1 MNDEPRVSIFPS
13 FFSSKANRKLPGIVS
28 KGSLTIT
35 ELVEGI
41 KSGRWE
47 NVVNLART
55 AMVQFGRNSKEHI
68 EAKLDIPAVT
78 LSVECKN
85 RIRNEPDCN
94 KLIDYNFILQIDT
107 DFHCGIDELTHW
119 KDRLSQDPYILFVA
133 LSPSGDGLKAGLFYS
148 IPDDI
153 ELNYENLRTVHES
166 VFQSV
171 DEYLY
176 ENYGI
181 KNDQAVKDPY
191 RLCFLT
197 YDPDIIVNEDV
208 QALKLDFS
216 SKPIEELNYEPIEIV
231 LTDRKAAAF
240 IRIACSK
247 VRMAKPGS
255 IHNTLYN
262 QSCVLGSFVEQG
274 WLDDYEATNLLIKA
288 INANVHTTA
297 DYDEEHKRVIADG
310 IARGK
315 TF

>member
-1 MNDEPRVSIFPS
+1 MNNDTDEPRVSLFPS
-13 FFSSKANRKLPGIVS
+13 FFSSKANRKLPGIVN

-35 ELVEGI
+35 ELIEGI

-47 NVVNLART
+47 NGVNLVRT

-68 EAKLDIPAVT
+68 EAKLDIPAIT
-78 LSVECKN
+78 LSVECRN
-85 RIRNEPDCN
+85 RIQSEPDCD
-94 KLIDYNFILQIDT
+94 KLIDYNFILQIDS
-107 DFHCGIDELTHW
+107 DFHCGIDELTQW

-133 LSPSGDGLKAGLFYS
+133 LSPSGDGLKAALFYS
-148 IPDDI
+148 IPADI

-166 VFQSV
+166 VFQAV

-176 ENYGI
+176 KTYKI
-181 KNDQAVKDPY
+181 RNDKAVKDPY

-197 YDPDIIVNEDV
+197 YDPDIRVNEEV

-216 SKPIEELNYEPIEIV
+216 LTETKPMEEPIEFS
-231 LTDRKAAAF
+231 DRKAAAF
-240 IRIACSK
+240 TRIACSK

-262 QSCVLGSFVEQG
+262 QSCVLGSFVKQG
-274 WLDDYEATNLLIKA
+274 FLDDYEATNLLIKA
-288 INANVHTTA
+288 ITANVHTTA
-297 DYDEEHKRVIADG
+297 DYDSEHKRVIADG

>member
-1 MNDEPRVSIFPS
+1 MNDEPRVSLFPS

-35 ELVEGI
+35 ELVDGI
-41 KSGRWE
+41 KLGRWE
-47 NVVNLART
+47 NEVNLART

-68 EAKLDIPAVT
+68 DAKLDIPAVT
-78 LSVECKN
+78 LSVECRN
-85 RIRNEPDCN
+85 RIQIEPDCH

-107 DFHCGIDELTHW
+107 DFHCGIDELNHW

-133 LSPSGDGLKAGLFYS
+133 LSPSGDGLKAALFYS

-166 VFQSV
+166 VFQAV

-176 ENYGI
+176 KTYEI
-181 KNDQAVKDPY
+181 RNDKAVKDPY

-197 YDPDIIVNEDV
+197 YDPDIRVNEEV

-216 SKPIEELNYEPIEIV
+216 SKPMEESHYEPIEFS
-231 LTDRKAAAF
+231 DRKAAAF

-247 VRMAKPGS
+247 VRMSKPGS
-255 IHNTLYN
+255 IHNTLYK
-262 QSCVLGSFVEQG
+262 QSCVLGSFVKQG

-288 INANVHTTA
+288 ITANVHTTA
-297 DYDEEHKRVIADG
+297 DYDSEHKRVIADG